1 MRAGAVLI
9 DKIFRKGFA
18 VILHLLLCL
27 FFYCAASSP
36 LFAEDSGDAS
46 SGEWLTIE
54 SSYFTVYYRPNAN
67 LKKIEKKLRRRFYTD
82 GSFKVDAFSSSAEKL
97 ADRLDILFNRVKKLL
112 EMYPRTKDV
121 KMKIFKDRKELDDE
135 YYRIFRK
142 KDGFISFYIHKYKT
156 IYTTERD
163 ISDSVIAHEMGHVI
177 TDHYFVVKLP
187 AKIGEL
193 MATYVDLHLDD

>member
-1 MRAGAVLI
+1 MRTGILI
-9 DKIFRKGFA
+9 DKIFRRGFT
-18 VILHLLLCL
+18 IILLLLSYL
-27 FFYCAASSP
+27 FFCCAASPP
-36 LFAEDSGDAS
+36 LFAEDNGDAS

-54 SSYFTVYYRPNAN
+54 SNYFTIYYRPDAN
-67 LKKIEKKLRRRFYTD
+67 LKKIEKKLRRRRFYID
-82 GSFKVDAFSSSAEKL
+82 GAFKVDPLSAPAEKL

-121 KMKIFKDRKELDDE
+121 KIKIFKDRKELDNE
-135 YYRIFRK
+135 YYRIFK
-142 KDGFISFYIHKYKT
+142 KKGGLISFYIHKYKT

-177 TDHYFVVKLP
+177 TDHYFVVRLP
-187 AKIGEL
+187 PKIGEL

>member
-1 MRAGAVLI
+1 MRTGVLI
-9 DKIFRKGFA
+9 GKIVRRGFA
-18 VILHLLLCL
+18 VILPLFLC
-27 FFYCAASSP
+27 FFFHCAASSP
-36 LFAEDSGDAS
+36 LFAEDGGYTS

-54 SSYFTVYYRPNAN
+54 SNYFTIYCRPDAN
-67 LKKIEKKLRRRFYTD
+67 LKKIEKKLRRRRFYPD
-82 GSFKVDAFSSSAEKL
+82 GAFRVDPLSAPAEKL

-112 EMYPRTKDV
+112 DMYPRTKDV
-121 KMKIFKDRKELDDE
+121 KIKIFKDRKKLDNE

-142 KDGFISFYIHKYKT
+142 KEGYISFYIHKYKT

-187 AKIGEL
+187 GKIGEL